1 MRMTQFDT
9 PTMVKSTAPDVFTV
23 LLLVAVLFLAGGVAW
38 MYLVNSDHSKLS
50 DRSDGGPLVLID
62 QQ

>member
-1 MRMTQFDT
+1 MTQFDT